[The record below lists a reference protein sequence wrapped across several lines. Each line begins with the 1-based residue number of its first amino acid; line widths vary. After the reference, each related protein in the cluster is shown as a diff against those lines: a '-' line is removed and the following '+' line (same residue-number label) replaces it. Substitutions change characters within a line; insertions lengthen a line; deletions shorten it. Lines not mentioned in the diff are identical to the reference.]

1 MLRLKAIKARKAVA
15 YGVVALATGTL
26 PAMSMAEI
34 YQWRDEQGRVHFS
47 DKKPENASAK
57 DISDT
62 LTPANVDQG
71 HQHTQDLRGAYRGK
85 TDAEIKYE
93 QRKAYQQEEA
103 RHKLQVYCDKARRR
117 LETLQGPV
125 YFEREDGSTYTV
137 SEKEREKMA
146 QDYRAKVRKHCGN
159 N

>member
-1 MLRLKAIKARKAVA
+1 MLKVKVIQIQKSVA
-15 YGVVALATGTL
+15 NVLFALVIGML
-26 PAMSMAEI
+26 PAISMAEI

-71 HQHTQDLRGAYRGK
+71 HQHTQVLKGAYRGK
-85 TDAEIKYE
+85 TDAEHKYE